1 MVRCT
6 VRRVGV
12 TGGVARGRAGGRGV
26 YQVDRYGTSSSTLL
40 EFFDFFS
47 VSSGGLFNP
56 LPTQQCCT
64 HCFLFLQQIVN
75 KSMRYA
81 LFILD
86 LRIT

>member
-1 MVRCT
+1 MLSLLRNESIAVKG
-6 VRRVGV
+6 VLFADRRLEK
-12 TGGVARGRAGGRGV
+12 GGLVFIKM
-26 YQVDRYGTSSSTLL
+26 LI
-40 EFFDFFS
+40 S
-47 VSSGGLFNP
+47 VIKLFNP

-81 LFILD
+81 LFIRD